1 MDGGRDKKVLP
12 HNKKSVTADKPRQA
26 PAARGGL
33 GVVQG
38 KKARSNEN
46 MDPGKIQDAPQA
58 LFPESWTA
66 KRPQAAK
73 IDPRITRC
81 GNQCAMTP
89 SVEIN
94 ECLSR

>member
-1 MDGGRDKKVLP
+1 MNGGGRDKKVLP

-58 LFPESWTA
+58 IFPESWTA

-73 IDPRITRC
+73 IDPQSHPMWKSMCHDTVG
-81 GNQCAMTP
+81 GNQ
-89 SVEIN
+89 
-94 ECLSR
+94 